1 MFRQDF
7 NKEYTMVTTS
17 ELLDITKQINSG
29 ELVSETIR
37 GQKESWWIQKHNPS
51 NEIPQHIY
59 LLGKGT
65 IQELHI
71 KYMTKYGAIEWSDF
85 IDYTRE
91 LIKQRIMV

>member
-17 ELLDITKQINSG
+17 ELLDITKKINNG
-29 ELVSETIR
+29 ELMSETIQ
-37 GQKESWWIQKHNPS
+37 GKQKDWWINKHNPT
-51 NEIPQHIY
+51 NEIPQNIY

-65 IQELHI
+65 IQELH
-71 KYMTKYGAIEWSDF
+71 TKYVNKYGIIEWSDF

-91 LIKQRIMV
+91 LIKQRIMI

>member
-17 ELLDITKQINSG
+17 ELLDITKKINSG

-37 GQKESWWIQKHNPS
+37 GQKENWWIHKHNPI

-65 IQELHI
+65 IQALHI
-71 KYMTKYGAIEWSDF
+71 QYMTKYGAIEWSEF